1 MTFWSKTKLLAAL
14 SAIGGAVLFWR
25 RPARTTEITLRRQ
38 PVDTA
43 DDSTDSDTR

>member
-25 RPARTTEITLRRQ
+25 RPARKTEITVRRQ
-38 PVDTA
+38 PVDHTE
-43 DDSTDSDTR
+43 SDVD